1 MLGLMLGALGFSV
14 ALAIITLGFMANI
27 EFVAGS
33 MVPTLKMADSIHPAF
48 ATIFSVIVLAGIYTT
63 AVPLLWQASARFTDG
78 KSMKFKV
85 LTLVL
90 MVIGVFV
97 GLKVPF
103 DQLVNVIYVI
113 NGYVGFI
120 LLLFMVISTYK
131 RISGKSAQIL
141 Q

>member
-1 MLGLMLGALGFSV
+1 
-14 ALAIITLGFMANI
+14 
-27 EFVAGS
+27 
-33 MVPTLKMADSIHPAF
+33 
-48 ATIFSVIVLAGIYTT
+48 
-63 AVPLLWQASARFTDG
+63 
-78 KSMKFKV
+78 MKFKV
-85 LTLVL
+85 VTLVL

-131 RISGKSAQIL
+131 RISGKTA
-141 Q
+141 